1 MEITSEPTIEYIYIY
16 LFQNFS
22 DTKAEEVNSYNT
34 STGDDLKEWSH
45 ISNRIRVALKE
56 CNPNFVCDQ
65 SFANEIQNCQGNV
78 YGLPWRKCYYF
89 FGDIKINGYRP

>member
-1 MEITSEPTIEYIYIY
+1 MEISNSEPTIEYIYIL
-16 LFQNFS
+16 LFQTFS

-78 YGLPWRKCYYF
+78 YHGENVIIIF
-89 FGDIKINGYRP
+89 FGDIRINGYRP